1 MAKWIHPNGDTI
13 ETNGTV
19 YTVTQNG
26 NTRSANVSKWHD
38 SAERWIENDIRDG
51 YYQGFTRV
59 KDGANV

>member
-19 YTVTQNG
+19 YTVIQNDKP
-26 NTRSANVSKWHD
+26 RSADVYRWNN

-59 KDGANV
+59 EEASK